1 MRSMKPPGRGIDGAP
16 PNMDGALPVP
26 GITEPGITAV
36 AAAELLNLIRQTEF
50 PCTEKIPVTGP
61 RRPR

>member
-1 MRSMKPPGRGIDGAP
+1 
-16 PNMDGALPVP
+16 MDGALPVP